1 MAMRLLKTW
10 FPIALAVLWIA
21 MAAMAIV
28 DFASFSATTRPQK
41 AVAAEE
47 KPLHS
52 TRTTI
57 TRQGRGPRNAMPN

>member
-1 MAMRLLKTW
+1 MAMRLLKNW

-28 DFASFSATTRPQK
+28 DFASFAATTRPQK
-41 AVAAEE
+41 VVAAEE

-52 TRTTI
+52 ARTTI
-57 TRQGRGPRNAMPN
+57 TRHGRGPRNATPN